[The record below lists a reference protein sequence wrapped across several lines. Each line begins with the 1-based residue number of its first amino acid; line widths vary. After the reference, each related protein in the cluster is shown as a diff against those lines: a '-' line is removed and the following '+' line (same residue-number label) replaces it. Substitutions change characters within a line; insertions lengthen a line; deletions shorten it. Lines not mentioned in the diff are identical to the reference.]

1 MTIPIINSGGR
12 AAACGYCNERQ
23 RERLTADGDENF
35 HNRLCDYIQQEN
47 ESMQWTWPRTA
58 PAPLTAAVMR
68 VTPEDF
74 RVEELM
80 RIEPEGKGEHLWV
93 RVCKRN
99 WNTDQVARQLA
110 RLAGISPRAVGYAG
124 MKDRRAVTV
133 QWFSLQLPGRA
144 DPVWEGLPPG
154 IEVLAAVRH
163 SRKLQRGALV
173 GNRFDIVLRDCA
185 GDAAGL
191 VRRLAAIGHEGVP
204 NYFGEQRFGRD
215 GGNIA
220 RAGELFSATG
230 TVPDRLRRGIY
241 LSAARAFLF
250 NEVLAERIRAGN
262 WQTPLPGEA
271 CLLAGSNSFFV
282 IDAVDDVIQKRLK
295 ERDIHLG
302 GPLWGEGD
310 LPTRA
315 VVQTIEQT
323 VAARHPE
330 LVAGLAQAGLR
341 QERRALRVIP
351 GDVEIEAL
359 DAGSWRLRFSLP
371 SGSYATAV
379 LRELADYRV
388 AETNPLEDDE
398 A

>member
-1 MTIPIINSGGR
+1 
-12 AAACGYCNERQ
+12 
-23 RERLTADGDENF
+23 
-35 HNRLCDYIQQEN
+35 
-47 ESMQWTWPRTA
+47 MQWNWPRTA
-58 PAPLTAAVMR
+58 ETPLTAAMMR
-68 VTPEDF
+68 TAPEDF

-110 RLAGISPRAVGYAG
+110 RIAGISPRTVGYAG

-144 DPVWEGLPPG
+144 DPVWEGLPAG

-163 SRKLQRGALV
+163 SRKLQRGALT
-173 GNRFDIVLRDCA
+173 GNRFEIVLRECA
-185 GDAAGL
+185 GDGAAL
-191 VRRLAAIGHEGVP
+191 ARRLAAIGREGVP

-220 RAGELFSATG
+220 RAQEMFSGAA
-230 TVPDRLRRGIY
+230 VARDRHRRGIY

-262 WQTPLPGEA
+262 WQMPLPGEA

-282 IDAVDDVIQKRLK
+282 IDAVDDVIQKRLS
-295 ERDIHLG
+295 EHDIHLS
-302 GPLWGEGD
+302 GPLWGEGE

-315 VVQTIEQT
+315 AVQMIEQA
-323 VAARHPE
+323 VAARHPG
-330 LVAGLAQAGLR
+330 LVAGLAHAGLR

-351 GDVEIEAL
+351 GDIQIDAL
-359 DAGSWRLRFSLP
+359 DAGSWRLHFSLP